1 MTDLRRLPP
10 LQSLAFFEAAARHLN
25 FTAAAKELGTSQPAV
40 SHRIG
45 MLEEDLGVTLF
56 ARGHRGVTLSADG
69 ARLFEAVHES
79 LGTIGSAVA
88 QIRARHARQVLTVAT
103 DFAFASYWL
112 MPQLGALRKLVADL
126 DVRIVTSQK
135 AFDIR
140 EEAVDVAIAFGS
152 GDWPGCEA
160 ELLFPEVVVAVCSPS
175 FSASRELR
183 GNPAEL
189 ARLPLLHLESEE
201 PTRWLSWHSWF
212 EQKKM
217 SSNDHNIGAS
227 HDLRFNNYPL
237 LIQAAIAGQGLA
249 LGWLPLVEDLLRSG
263 QLVAAPGNP
272 VQTRNGYFLV
282 RPAAQRA
289 TKAVN
294 LFRQWIVDECKLAME
309 QSVVQT
315 VI

>member
-45 MLEEDLGVTLF
+45 MLEEDLGVMLF

-140 EEAVDVAIAFGS
+140 EEAVDAAIAFGS

-160 ELLFPEVVVAVCSPS
+160 ELLFPEVVIPICSPAFRDRHGLS
-175 FSASRELR
+175 GE
-183 GNPAEL
+183 PAAL
-189 ARLPLLHLESEE
+189 AQLPLLHLESED
-201 PTRWLSWHSWF
+201 PARWLSWDSWF
-212 EQKKM
+212 
-217 SSNDHNIGAS
+217 GR
-227 HDLRFNNYPL
+227 HDLAISRRHDNSGDGHDLSFNNYPL
-237 LIQAAIAGQGLA
+237 LMQAAMTGQGLA
-249 LGWLPLVEDLLRSG
+249 LGWLPLVSDLLASG
-263 QLVAAPGNP
+263 QLVNAAADP
-272 VQTRNGYFLV
+272 VRTENGYFLV
-282 RPAAQRA
+282 RPKAQRSSGP
-289 TKAVN
+289 VD
-294 LFRQWIVDECKLAME
+294 LFRQWIIGKCA
-309 QSVVQT
+309 
-315 VI
+315 